1 MYSAKYL
8 YPGTGKALRIL
19 WLALSLAPC
28 CLRAQ
33 QTDKPALK
41 LTDAGY
47 LYKPGLNV
55 FVFNSHYGLFG
66 DEKLA
71 GIELIHHE
79 VRTATNGD
87 VRLDATPEQWDS
99 IPQFIRRETDK
110 PTNTV
115 RAFLRYP
122 AYNFDY
128 TVEVKPETEG
138 VVIRVL
144 LNKALPAELE
154 GRAGFNLEF
163 LPSAYFSKTY
173 IADGKAGVFPL
184 YPTSN
189 MALSNGRTASLPLA
203 QGNKLVLAPED
214 AQRRVRIE
222 SAAPL
227 RLYDGRNKAQ
237 NGWFVVRSLLP
248 AGKTGTVLEWHV
260 TAATQ
265 AGWTRPAVIG
275 YSQVG
280 YHPDQQKVAVIELD
294 KNSKALASA
303 TLLRIEDNG
312 TITPKYSAPIKTWG
326 AYLRYQ
332 YYTFNF
338 STVKD
343 TGVYMIQ
350 YGTAQTKPFRID
362 KHVYNTA
369 WHATQDI
376 FMPEQMDHVTVKEA
390 YRVWHGASHLD
401 DALQAPTDRIHFDLY
416 AQGPTTDTRF
426 KPYEHIPGLNVGGW
440 YDAGDFDIRTQTVY
454 GTVTDLVHTWELFRP
469 TRDETLV
476 DQTARYVELHRP
488 DGKPDMLQQIEHGTL
503 QLLAQFNAV
512 GHAIN
517 GIVEAHLEEYTH
529 LGDAV
534 TKTDNLI
541 YKPTLTPNQT
551 EGAYSGRTDDRW
563 AFTNRSTALNYGSI
577 AALAAASR
585 ALKGYNDTLAAQC
598 LQKAVAVWAEEQTHP
613 PYIFNHGNTTG
624 GPLLDEK
631 LQAALELRIAT
642 GEQKYADTITAH
654 FTEIAQQFNRRAR
667 LCIQAL
673 PYLDAAYHV
682 RVKELV
688 INYKQQMLD
697 KMVTQNPYGVP
708 VTGGGWAG
716 SGAVINFGLTSYY
729 LHRAFPDVI
738 GKEGVYNSLHYLYGT
753 HPGSDI
759 SLVSAV
765 GTESKKIAY
774 GNNRANFT
782 FIAGGIVPGVLII
795 PPDFPENKDDWP
807 FLWGENEYVVG
818 LGASYIL
825 LVNAANQL
833 LHSNTP

>member
-8 YPGTGKALRIL
+8 YTGTGKAIRL
-19 WLALSLAPC
+19 LSLALGLSPF
-28 CLRAQ
+28 CLHAQ
-33 QTDKPALK
+33 QTDKSALR

-115 RAFLRYP
+115 RAWLRYP
-122 AYNFDY
+122 AFDFDY
-128 TVEVKPETEG
+128 TVEVKPEAEG

-144 LNKALPAELE
+144 LDKALPAALD

-189 MALSNGRTASLPLA
+189 MALSNGRTAPLPLA
-203 QGNKLVLAPED
+203 QGNRLVLAPED
-214 AQRRVRIE
+214 VQRRVRIE
-222 SAAPL
+222 SQTPL
-227 RLYDGRNKAQ
+227 QLYDGRNKAQ

-260 TAATQ
+260 TANTQ
-265 AGWTRPAVIG
+265 AGWTRPPVVAH
-275 YSQVG
+275 SQVG
-280 YHPDQQKVAVIELD
+280 YHPDQQKIAAIELD
-294 KNSKALASA
+294 KNSKALANA

-312 TITPKYSAPIKTWG
+312 TITQKYTAPVQRWG
-326 AYLRYQ
+326 NYLRYQ

-338 STVKD
+338 SSVKD
-343 TGVYMIQ
+343 TGVYIIQ
-350 YGTAQTKPFRID
+350 YGTTQTKPFRID
-362 KHVYNTA
+362 KQVYQTA

-390 YRVWHGASHLD
+390 YRIWHGASHLD
-401 DALQAPTDRIHFDLY
+401 DALQAPTNLVHFDLY

-426 KPYEHIPGLNVGGW
+426 KPLEHIPGLNVGGW

-454 GTVTDLVHTWELFRP
+454 GTVTDLVHAWELFRP
-469 TRDETLV
+469 MRDETLV
-476 DQTARYVELHRP
+476 DQTIRYVELHRP

-541 YKPTLTPNQT
+541 YKPTLGPHQT
-551 EGAYSGRTDDRW
+551 EGAFSGRPDDRW

-598 LQKAVAVWAEEQTHP
+598 LQKAVEVWEEEQTHP
-613 PYIFNHGNTTG
+613 PHVFNHGNTTG

-631 LQAALELRIAT
+631 MQAALELRIAT
-642 GEQKYADTITAH
+642 GKQKYADTLAAH

-688 INYKQQMLD
+688 TNYKQQVLD
-697 KMVTQNPYGVP
+697 KMSTQNPYGVP

-716 SGAVINFGLTSYY
+716 SGAVINFGLTNYY
-729 LHRAFPDVI
+729 LHRAFPDII
-738 GKEGVYNSLHYLYGT
+738 GAEAVYNSLHYLYGT

-765 GTESKKIAY
+765 GTESKKVAY

-795 PPDFPENKDDWP
+795 PPDFPENKEDWP

-825 LVNAANQL
+825 LVNAVNQL
-833 LHSNTP
+833 LHTNTP

>member
-1 MYSAKYL
+1 M
-8 YPGTGKALRIL
+8 
-19 WLALSLAPC
+19 
-28 CLRAQ
+28 
-33 QTDKPALK
+33 

-110 PTNTV
+110 QTHAI
-115 RAFLRYP
+115 RAWLRYP

-128 TVEVKPETEG
+128 SVEVKPDGDG

-144 LNKALPAELE
+144 LDKALPAALA
-154 GRAGFNLEF
+154 GQAGFNLEF

-173 IADGKAGVFPL
+173 MADGKAGVFPL
-184 YPTSN
+184 YPTGN
-189 MALSNGRTASLPLA
+189 MALSNGRTAPLPLA
-203 QGNKLVLAPED
+203 QGNRLVLAPED
-214 AQRRVRIE
+214 ALRRVRIE
-222 SAAPL
+222 SQTPIQL
-227 RLYDGRNKAQ
+227 FDGRNKAQ

-248 AGKTGTVLEWHV
+248 TGKTGTVLEWRLS
-260 TAATQ
+260 ANTQ
-265 AGWTRPAVIG
+265 AGWTRPPVIG
-275 YSQVG
+275 HSQVG
-280 YHPDQQKVAVIELD
+280 YHPQQQKIAVIELD
-294 KNSKALASA
+294 KNTTPQPSA

-312 TITPKYSAPIKTWG
+312 TITKKYTAALQTWG

-338 STVKD
+338 SSVTD
-343 TGVYMIQ
+343 TGVYLIQ

-362 KHVYNTA
+362 KSIYHNA

-390 YRVWHGASHLD
+390 YRIWHGASHLD
-401 DALQAPTDRIHFDLY
+401 DALQAPANRVHFDLY
-416 AQGPTTDTRF
+416 AQGPNTDTRF
-426 KPYEHIPGLNVGGW
+426 QPYEHIPGLNVGGW

-454 GTVTDLVHTWELFRP
+454 GTVTDLVHAWELFRP

-476 DQTARYVELHRP
+476 DQTIRYVELHRP

-541 YKPTLTPNQT
+541 YKPSLTQHQT
-551 EGAYSGRTDDRW
+551 EGAYSGRADDRW
-563 AFTNRSTALNYGSI
+563 AFTTRSTALNYGSI

-598 LQKAVAVWAEEQTHP
+598 LQTAVRVWEEEQTHA

-631 LQAALELRIAT
+631 LQAALELRAT
-642 GEQKYADTITAH
+642 TGVQKYADTLAAH
-654 FTEIAQQFNRRAR
+654 FTEMTQQFNRRAR
-667 LCIQAL
+667 LCVQAL
-673 PYLDAAYHV
+673 PYLDTAY
-682 RVKELV
+682 RSRIKALV
-688 INYKQQMLD
+688 VNYKQQVLD
-697 KMVTQNPYGVP
+697 KMRTLNPYGVP

-716 SGAVINFGLTSYY
+716 SGAVIGFGVTNYF

-738 GKEGVYNSLHYLYGT
+738 DQEPVYNSLHYLYGT

-825 LVNAANQL
+825 LVNAANDL
-833 LHSNTP
+833 LHSGKP

>member
-1 MYSAKYL
+1 MKYFTR
-8 YPGTGKALRIL
+8 YTGNNTGKALRIL
-19 WLALSLAPC
+19 SLALALAPC
-28 CLRAQ
+28 YLHAQ
-33 QTDKPALK
+33 SPAPGTLQ
-41 LTDAGY
+41 LTETGY

-55 FVFNSHYGLFG
+55 LVFNSHYGLFG

-110 PTNTV
+110 QTNTV
-115 RAFLRYP
+115 RAWLRYP
-122 AYNFDY
+122 AFNFDY
-128 TVEVKPETEG
+128 TIEVKPATEG

-144 LNKALPAELE
+144 LDKPVPAELA

-173 IADGKAGVFPL
+173 MADGKAGVFPL

-189 MALSNGRTASLPLA
+189 MALSNGRTAPLPLA
-203 QGNKLVLAPED
+203 QGNRLVLAPED
-214 AQRRVRIE
+214 AMRRVRIE
-222 SAAPL
+222 SETPL
-227 RLYDGRNKAQ
+227 LLYDGRNKAQ

-248 AGKTGTVLEWHV
+248 AGKTGTVLEWHI
-260 TAATQ
+260 TASTQ
-265 AGWTRPAVIG
+265 AGWTRPPVIG
-275 YSQVG
+275 HSQVG
-280 YHPDQQKVAVIELD
+280 YHPDQPKMAAIELD
-294 KNSKALASA
+294 KNSKALANA
-303 TLLRIEDNG
+303 TLLQIDDKG
-312 TITPKYSAPIKTWG
+312 TIRTKYTAPVQRWG
-326 AYLRYQ
+326 NYLRYQ

-338 STVKD
+338 SAVKD
-343 TGVYMIQ
+343 TGLYMIQ
-350 YGTAQTKPFRID
+350 YGTTQTKPFRID
-362 KHVYNTA
+362 KSVYQTA

-376 FMPEQMDHVTVKEA
+376 FMPEQMDHITVKEA

-401 DALQAPTDRIHFDLY
+401 DALQAPTDRVHFDLY

-440 YDAGDFDIRTQTVY
+440 YDAGDFDLRTQTIY
-454 GTVTDLVHTWELFRP
+454 GTVTDLVHAWELFRP

-476 DQTARYVELHRP
+476 DQTIRYVELHRP

-541 YKPTLTPNQT
+541 YKPSLGPQET
-551 EGAYSGRTDDRW
+551 EGNFSGRTDDRW

-585 ALKGYNDTLAAQC
+585 ALKGYNDTLAMQC
-598 LQKAVAVWAEEQTHP
+598 LQKAVQVWEEEQTHP
-613 PYIFNHGNTTG
+613 PYVFNHGNTTG

-631 LQAALELRIAT
+631 MQAALELRMAT
-642 GEQKYADTITAH
+642 GQQKYADTLAAH
-654 FTEIAQQFNRRAR
+654 FTEITQQFNRRAR

-673 PYLDAAYHV
+673 PYLDASYQA

-688 INYKQQMLD
+688 TNYKQGLD
-697 KMVTQNPYGVP
+697 KMSAQNPYGVP

-716 SGAVINFGLTSYY
+716 SGVVINFGLTNYY
-729 LHRAFPDVI
+729 LHRAFPDII
-738 GKEGVYNSLHYLYGT
+738 GSEPVFNSLHYLYGT

-782 FIAGGIVPGVLII
+782 YIAGGIVPGVLII
-795 PPDFPENKDDWP
+795 PPDFPENKEDWP

-825 LVNAANQL
+825 LVNAVNQL